1 MKTLEIVSVYTR
13 EESLKGTMDE
23 LLSMKK
29 GFDALVIN
37 DGPKDH
43 TSRICLEKGYSLL
56 DLSVS
61 ASLTNG
67 FQTGVKYAQR
77 EGYDAVLQ
85 FDVNGQRM
93 LGHISRMIRCLE
105 ETQIDIVNS
114 SRFVDPKKPF
124 SSRMAASMVHFFVIR
139 KVRKSRF
146 ETVGAFFWL
155 TLIAMM
161 LGFTVFP
168 GLVHVPS
175 GLFEFTFPSILV
187 FLCFIAALLMYA
199 FSLNAKIAYRRG
211 QASWSIR
218 EIVLREKSEGGK

>member
-13 EESLKGTMDE
+13 VESLKGTMDE

-37 DGPKDH
+37 DGLKDH
-43 TSRICLEKGYSLL
+43 TSRIYLEKGYPLL
-56 DLSVS
+56 DLSVNT
-61 ASLTNG
+61 SLTNG
-67 FQTGVKYAQR
+67 FQTGVKNAQR

-85 FDVNGQRM
+85 FDANGKRM

-114 SRFVDPKKPF
+114 SRFVDSKKLF
-124 SSRMAASMVHFFVIR
+124 SSCMAAAMVHFFVIR
-139 KVRKSRF
+139 KARKSRF
-146 ETVGAFFWL
+146 ETVGSFLWL

-161 LGFTVFP
+161 LGFAVFP
-168 GLVHVPS
+168 DLVYAPPR
-175 GLFEFTFPSILV
+175 LFGFASPSILV
-187 FLCFIAALLMYA
+187 FLCFIAVLLMYA